1 MIFKVFEKFDID
13 LRKHIECDWG
23 DTKVFTLNLGDF
35 DALKYAENIEWGC
48 LRITSDKKRGCS
60 IIGYLPTIN
69 FNGVRNMLTTYT
81 NTGTLRYGQNVKI
94 VRIIVDKFITN
105 KNFDIVVANVRHFME
120 KFDEQELKI
129 KQFLMN
135 LDMEEFKTTVN
146 KLNDEIKEKQKTL
159 EDYKEKFYKNIKS
172 QLSVNKDFQ

>member
-1 MIFKVFEKFDID
+1 
-13 LRKHIECDWG
+13 
-23 DTKVFTLNLGDF
+23 
-35 DALKYAENIEWGC
+35 
-48 LRITSDKKRGCS
+48 
-60 IIGYLPTIN
+60 
-69 FNGVRNMLTTYT
+69 MLTTYT
-81 NTGTLRYGQNVKI
+81 NTGTLRYGQNVKT

-105 KNFDIVVANVRHFME
+105 KNFDRVVANVRHFME

-135 LDMEEFKTTVN
+135 LDLEEFKTTVN